1 MKRLQ
6 ETIPEL
12 FEEGEEERADYY
24 IDKIRDSYA
33 TTNKLF
39 MSLMFLQTLS
49 LITYFLFI
57 FKKIDKVSIFG
68 LETSDPVFVKTW
80 FLIIPSIL
88 FLINSYVGYLRV
100 YQKEGIEWLLVKYR
114 NKEFKSNI
122 FRLTFPANHI
132 LGMEI
137 LQLQESKFI
146 KIINYI
152 PVLIIAFIS
161 VLGPITLTFIGYREQ
176 FESTELSLYLK
187 LSIVIS
193 FTCYLCGI
201 FVMKQSQKI

>member
-1 MKRLQ
+1 MKRLK

-12 FEEGEEERADYY
+12 FDKNENDRVDYY
-24 IDKIRDSYA
+24 IDKIRDSYK

-39 MSLMFLQTLS
+39 IS
-49 LITYFLFI
+49 LILLQVFSITTYYLFI
-57 FKKIDKVSIFG
+57 FKQIGTISIFG
-68 LETSDPVFVKTW
+68 FETSDPEFVKTW
-80 FLIIPSIL
+80 FLIIPSTL

-100 YQKEGIEWLLVKYR
+100 YQKESIEWLLCLYR

-137 LQLQESKFI
+137 LQLQKSKLV

-152 PVLIIAFIS
+152 PSFIIAFIS
-161 VLGPITLTFIGYREQ
+161 VLGPIMLTIIGYLEQ
-176 FESTELSLYLK
+176 FKRADNLLHLK
-187 LSIVIS
+187 IS
-193 FTCYLCGI
+193 FAISFISYILGI
-201 FVMKQSQKI
+201 FVIRQSQRI

>member
-12 FEEGEEERADYY
+12 FEEGENDRVDYY

-33 TTNKLF
+33 VTNKLF
-39 MSLMFLQTLS
+39 IS
-49 LITYFLFI
+49 LIVLQAFSIITYYLFI
-57 FKKIDKVSIFG
+57 FKKIDKVAIFG
-68 LETSDPVFVKTW
+68 WETSDPEFVKTW

-100 YQKEGIEWLLVKYR
+100 YQKEGIEWLLCKYR

-122 FRLTFPANHI
+122 FRLTFPANPI

-137 LQLQESKFI
+137 LQLQESKLVR
-146 KIINYI
+146 IINYV
-152 PVLIIAFIS
+152 PVFIIAFIS
-161 VLGPITLTFIGYREQ
+161 ILGPITLTFIAYRDQ
-176 FESTELSLYLK
+176 FEINETSLSLK
-187 LSIVIS
+187 ISIVIS

-201 FVMKQSQKI
+201 FVMKQSQRI

>member
-100 YQKEGIEWLLVKYR
+100 YQKEGIEWLLSKYR

>member
-39 MSLMFLQTLS
+39 MSLMVLQTLS

-100 YQKEGIEWLLVKYR
+100 YQKEGIEWLLSKYR

-176 FESTELSLYLK
+176 FESIELGLYLK
-187 LSIVIS
+187 ISIVIS
-193 FTCYLCGI
+193 FACYLCGI